1 MFNSPFV
8 RLCFVAIIFFVLG
21 KSVDL
26 GFGGS
31 NNIGSSSLTKSGN
44 HRAFVSSFG
53 DPHGPPARVLA
64 SVITDEEERSRK
76 VFARAMRDP
85 KNPISG
91 GVASQ
96 LQYKNSPLSRMIRS
110 YCRVEGGVLS
120 CGVKRVQS
128 VKPKTNNFGSS

>member
-8 RLCFVAIIFFVLG
+8 RLCLVAIIFFVLG
-21 KSVDL
+21 KSVDI

-31 NNIGSSSLTKSGN
+31 NNTGSSSLT
-44 HRAFVSSFG
+44 RAEITEAFISAFG

-64 SVITDEEERSRK
+64 SVITDERGK
-76 VFARAMRDP
+76 VSQSFARAMRDP

-110 YCRVEGGVLS
+110 YCRVEGSVLS
-120 CGVKRVQS
+120 CGVKEFN
-128 VKPKTNNFGSS
+128 P